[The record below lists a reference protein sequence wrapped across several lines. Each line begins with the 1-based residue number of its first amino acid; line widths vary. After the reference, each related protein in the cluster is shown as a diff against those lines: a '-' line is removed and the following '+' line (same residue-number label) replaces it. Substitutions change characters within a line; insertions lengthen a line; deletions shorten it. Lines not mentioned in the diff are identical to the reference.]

1 MNKIKQLLILTILL
15 VAAVSP
21 AAVADQESREAVSY
35 EALIMNTDMIMN
47 TRQSTFAKIHSVK
60 VLNLSGGAVRII
72 FNVELTKTD
81 GTFEYEQYEQT
92 LQPGSDWY
100 NQSVTNGKLLDV
112 RE

>member
-1 MNKIKQLLILTILL
+1 MNKIKRLLSLTILL

-21 AAVADQESREAVSY
+21 VAVANQESREAASY
-35 EALIMNTDMIMN
+35 EALIMNTDMIIN
-47 TRQSTFAKIHSVK
+47 TRQSTFAKLHSVK
-60 VLNLSGGAVRII
+60 VLKLSEGAVRIV

-100 NQSVTNGKLLDV
+100 NQSVTNGQLLDV

>member
-1 MNKIKQLLILTILL
+1 MNKLKALLSILILL
-15 VAAVSP
+15 VAAVPP
-21 AAVADQESREAVSY
+21 AAVADQESY
-35 EALIMNTDMIMN
+35 EAIIMNTDMIMN

-60 VLNLSGGAVRII
+60 VLKLSEGAVRIV

-92 LQPGSDWY
+92 LQSGSDWY
-100 NQSVTNGKLLDV
+100 NQSVTNGQLLDV

>member
-1 MNKIKQLLILTILL
+1 MNKLKALLSILILL
-15 VAAVSP
+15 VAAVPP
-21 AAVADQESREAVSY
+21 AAVADQESY
-35 EALIMNTDMIMN
+35 EAIIMNTDMIMN

-60 VLNLSGGAVRII
+60 VLKLSEGAVRIV
-72 FNVELTKTD
+72 FNVELTKTN

>member
-1 MNKIKQLLILTILL
+1 MNKLKALLSILILL
-15 VAAVSP
+15 VAAVPP
-21 AAVADQESREAVSY
+21 AAVADQESY
-35 EALIMNTDMIMN
+35 EAIIMNTDMVMN

-60 VLNLSGGAVRII
+60 VLKLSEGAVRII

-81 GTFEYEQYEQT
+81 GTFEYEQYDQT

-100 NQSVTNGKLLDV
+100 NQSVTNGQLLDV

>member
-1 MNKIKQLLILTILL
+1 MNRIKQLLILTILL

-21 AAVADQESREAVSY
+21 AAVADQESY
-35 EALIMNTDMIMN
+35 EAIIMNTDMIMN

-100 NQSVTNGKLLDV
+100 NQSVSNGQLLDV

>member
-1 MNKIKQLLILTILL
+1 MNKLKILLSLTILL
-15 VAAVSP
+15 VAAVPP
-21 AAVADQESREAVSY
+21 AAVANQESY
-35 EALIMNTDMIMN
+35 EAIIMNTDMIMN
-47 TRQSTFAKIHSVK
+47 TRQTTFAKIHSVK
-60 VLNLSGGAVRII
+60 VLKLSEGAVRII

-100 NQSVTNGKLLDV
+100 NQSVTNGQLLDV

>member
-1 MNKIKQLLILTILL
+1 MNKLKTLLSLTILL
-15 VAAVSP
+15 VAAVPP
-21 AAVADQESREAVSY
+21 AAVADQESY
-35 EALIMNTDMIMN
+35 EAIIMNTDMIMN

-60 VLNLSGGAVRII
+60 VLKLSEGAVRIV

-100 NQSVTNGKLLDV
+100 KQSVTNGQLLDV

>member
-1 MNKIKQLLILTILL
+1 MNRIKQLLILTILL
-15 VAAVSP
+15 VTAVSP
-21 AAVADQESREAVSY
+21 AAVADQESY
-35 EALIMNTDMIMN
+35 EAIIMNTDMIMN

-100 NQSVTNGKLLDV
+100 NQSVTNGQLLDI

>member
-1 MNKIKQLLILTILL
+1 MNKLKALLSILILL
-15 VAAVSP
+15 VAVVPP
-21 AAVADQESREAVSY
+21 AAVANQESREAVSY
-35 EALIMNTDMIMN
+35 EAIIMNTDMIMN

-60 VLNLSGGAVRII
+60 VLKLSEGAVRII

-100 NQSVTNGKLLDV
+100 NQSVTNGQLLDV

>member
-1 MNKIKQLLILTILL
+1 MNKLKTLLSLTILL
-15 VAAVSP
+15 VAAVPP
-21 AAVADQESREAVSY
+21 AAVANQESY
-35 EALIMNTDMIMN
+35 EAIIMNTDMIMN

-60 VLNLSGGAVRII
+60 VLKLSEGAVRIV

-100 NQSVTNGKLLDV
+100 NQSVTNGQLLDV

>member
-1 MNKIKQLLILTILL
+1 MNKLKILLSLTILL
-15 VAAVSP
+15 VAAVPP
-21 AAVADQESREAVSY
+21 AAVADQESY
-35 EALIMNTDMIMN
+35 EAIIMNTDMIIN

-60 VLNLSGGAVRII
+60 VLKLSEGAVRII

-100 NQSVTNGKLLDV
+100 NQSVTNGQLLDV

>member
-1 MNKIKQLLILTILL
+1 MNKIKRLLILTILL

-21 AAVADQESREAVSY
+21 AAVADQESY
-35 EALIMNTDMIMN
+35 EAIIMNTDMIMN

>member
-1 MNKIKQLLILTILL
+1 MNKLKALLSILILL
-15 VAAVSP
+15 VAAVPP
-21 AAVADQESREAVSY
+21 AAVADQESY
-35 EALIMNTDMIMN
+35 EAIIMNTDMIMN

-60 VLNLSGGAVRII
+60 VLKLSKGAVRIV

-100 NQSVTNGKLLDV
+100 NQSVTNGQLLDV

>member
-1 MNKIKQLLILTILL
+1 MNKLKALLSILILL
-15 VAAVSP
+15 VAAVPP
-21 AAVADQESREAVSY
+21 AAVADQESY
-35 EALIMNTDMIMN
+35 EAIIMNTDMIMN

-60 VLNLSGGAVRII
+60 VLKLSEGAVRII

-100 NQSVTNGKLLDV
+100 NQSVTNGELLDV

>member
-1 MNKIKQLLILTILL
+1 MNKIKRLLSLTILL

-21 AAVADQESREAVSY
+21 AAVADQESRKAVSY

-60 VLNLSGGAVRII
+60 VLKLSEGAVRIV

-100 NQSVTNGKLLDV
+100 NQSVTNGQLLDV

>member
-1 MNKIKQLLILTILL
+1 MNKIKRLLSLTILL
-15 VAAVSP
+15 VAAVPP
-21 AAVADQESREAVSY
+21 AAVADQESY
-35 EALIMNTDMIMN
+35 EAIIMNTDMIMN

-60 VLNLSGGAVRII
+60 VLKLSEGAVRII

>member
-1 MNKIKQLLILTILL
+1 MNKLKTLLSILILL
-15 VAAVSP
+15 VAAVPP
-21 AAVADQESREAVSY
+21 AAVADQESY
-35 EALIMNTDMIMN
+35 EAIIMNTDMIMN

-60 VLNLSGGAVRII
+60 VLKLSEGAVRIV

-100 NQSVTNGKLLDV
+100 NQSVTNGQLLDV

>member
-1 MNKIKQLLILTILL
+1 MNKLKILLSLTILL
-15 VAAVSP
+15 VAAVPP
-21 AAVADQESREAVSY
+21 AAVANQESY
-35 EALIMNTDMIMN
+35 EAIIMNTDMIMN

-60 VLNLSGGAVRII
+60 VLKLSEGAVRII

>member
-1 MNKIKQLLILTILL
+1 MNKLKILLSLTILL
-15 VAAVSP
+15 VAAVPP
-21 AAVADQESREAVSY
+21 AAVADQESY
-35 EALIMNTDMIMN
+35 EAIIMNTDMIMN

-60 VLNLSGGAVRII
+60 VLKLSGGAVRIV

-100 NQSVTNGKLLDV
+100 NQSVTNGQLLDV

>member
-1 MNKIKQLLILTILL
+1 MNKIKRLLILTILL
-15 VAAVSP
+15 VVAVSP
-21 AAVADQESREAVSY
+21 AAVADQESREVVSY
-35 EALIMNTDMIMN
+35 EAIIMNTDMIMN

-60 VLNLSGGAVRII
+60 VLKLSGGAVRII

-100 NQSVTNGKLLDV
+100 NQSVTNGKLLDI

>member
-1 MNKIKQLLILTILL
+1 MNKIKRLLILTILL
-15 VAAVSP
+15 VTAVSP

-35 EALIMNTDMIMN
+35 EALIMNTDMVMN
-47 TRQSTFAKIHSVK
+47 TRKSTFAKIHSVK

-100 NQSVTNGKLLDV
+100 NQSVSNGQLLDV

>member
-1 MNKIKQLLILTILL
+1 MNKIKRLLILTILL

-21 AAVADQESREAVSY
+21 AVAADQESY
-35 EALIMNTDMIMN
+35 EAIIMNTDMIMN
-47 TRQSTFAKIHSVK
+47 TRQSAFAKIHSVK

>member
-1 MNKIKQLLILTILL
+1 MNKLKALLSILILL
-15 VAAVSP
+15 VAAVPP
-21 AAVADQESREAVSY
+21 AAVADQESY
-35 EALIMNTDMIMN
+35 EAIIMNTDMIMN

-60 VLNLSGGAVRII
+60 VLKLSEGAVRIV

>member
-1 MNKIKQLLILTILL
+1 MNKLKTLLSLTILL
-15 VAAVSP
+15 VAAVPP
-21 AAVADQESREAVSY
+21 AAVADQESY
-35 EALIMNTDMIMN
+35 EAIIMNTDMIMN

-60 VLNLSGGAVRII
+60 VLKLSEGAVRII

-100 NQSVTNGKLLDV
+100 NQSVTNGQLLDV

>member
-1 MNKIKQLLILTILL
+1 MNKLKILLSLIILL
-15 VAAVSP
+15 VAAVPP
-21 AAVADQESREAVSY
+21 AAVANQESRETTSY
-35 EALIMNTDMIMN
+35 EAIIMNTDMIMN

-60 VLNLSGGAVRII
+60 VLKLSEGAVRII

-100 NQSVTNGKLLDV
+100 NQSVTNGQLLDV

>member
-1 MNKIKQLLILTILL
+1 MNKIKRLLSLTILL
-15 VAAVSP
+15 VAAVPP
-21 AAVADQESREAVSY
+21 AAVADQESY
-35 EALIMNTDMIMN
+35 EAIIMNTDMIMN

-60 VLNLSGGAVRII
+60 VLKLSEGAVRIV

-100 NQSVTNGKLLDV
+100 NQSVTNGQLLDV

>member
-1 MNKIKQLLILTILL
+1 MNKLKILL
-15 VAAVSP
+15 SLTLLVVAAVRP
-21 AAVADQESREAVSY
+21 AAVADQESY
-35 EALIMNTDMIMN
+35 EAIIMNTDMIMN

-60 VLNLSGGAVRII
+60 VLKLSEGAVRII

-100 NQSVTNGKLLDV
+100 NQSVTNGQLLDV

>member
-1 MNKIKQLLILTILL
+1 MNRIKQLLILTILL
-15 VAAVSP
+15 VTAVSP
-21 AAVADQESREAVSY
+21 AAVADQESY
-35 EALIMNTDMIMN
+35 EAIIMNTDMIMN

>member
-1 MNKIKQLLILTILL
+1 MNKLKILLSLTILL
-15 VAAVSP
+15 VAAVPP
-21 AAVADQESREAVSY
+21 AAVADQESY
-35 EALIMNTDMIMN
+35 EAIIMNTDMIMN

-60 VLNLSGGAVRII
+60 VLKLSEGAVRII

-100 NQSVTNGKLLDV
+100 NQSVTNGQLLDV

>member
-1 MNKIKQLLILTILL
+1 MNKLKILLSLTILL
-15 VAAVSP
+15 VAAVPP
-21 AAVADQESREAVSY
+21 AAVADQESY
-35 EALIMNTDMIMN
+35 EAIIMNTDMIMN

-60 VLNLSGGAVRII
+60 VLKLSEGAVRII

-81 GTFEYEQYEQT
+81 GTFESEQYEQT

>member
-1 MNKIKQLLILTILL
+1 MNKLKILLSLTILL
-15 VAAVSP
+15 VAAVPP
-21 AAVADQESREAVSY
+21 AAVADQESY
-35 EALIMNTDMIMN
+35 EAIIMNTDMIMN

-60 VLNLSGGAVRII
+60 VLKLSEGAVRII

-81 GTFEYEQYEQT
+81 GTFEYEQYDQT
-92 LQPGSDWY
+92 LQPGSDRY

>member
-1 MNKIKQLLILTILL
+1 MNRIKQLLILTILL

-21 AAVADQESREAVSY
+21 AAVADQESY
-35 EALIMNTDMIMN
+35 EAIIMNTDMIMN

-60 VLNLSGGAVRII
+60 VLNLSGGAVRIV

-100 NQSVTNGKLLDV
+100 NQSVTNGKLLDI